1 MRQYCFIDSPARVID
16 YCRSACSSAKA
27 ALRQQTTPK
36 TGSPLCRNLLRALF
50 SKYRSSALSVVVTVP
65 VPRLDPVPGLLW
77 VINTLD
83 EWPLQ
88 YTLYHPVPLLQNRM
102 VSGIPTLL
110 GEFATAK
117 GECST
122 MPPTTCTI
130 PLPTAATVHQS
141 LLHAECWLIV
151 ATLPSYHGSIPYGPF
166 YHACTKP
173 TGSAYMVL
181 DCSRLRDK
189 TIGINECCQCHHSIF
204 GWQYRVTSSAS
215 SCRPCTNEF
224 LMVFMFRSVRR
235 PLPCSFGWL
244 SLSLDLPVI
253 PPSPWC
259 NRAVYA

>member
-1 MRQYCFIDSPARVID
+1 MQFTTVLVGPIIDSPARVID

-36 TGSPLCRNLLRALF
+36 TGSPLRRNLLRALF

-88 YTLYHPVPLLQNRM
+88 YILYHPVPLLQNRM

-173 TGSAYMVL
+173 TGSAYTVL

-189 TIGINECCQCHHSIF
+189 TIGINERCQCH
-204 GWQYRVTSSAS
+204 Y
-215 SCRPCTNEF
+215 
-224 LMVFMFRSVRR
+224 
-235 PLPCSFGWL
+235 
-244 SLSLDLPVI
+244 LDGNI
-253 PPSPWC
+253 E
-259 NRAVYA
+259 